1 MILTY
6 LLLQA
11 AQAAQQPVFIT
22 PSGSIDNGPNIWFIL
37 CAIGGVIVAIGGLI
51 GWAIRSTLP
60 SLIDDFRKR
69 TDSLTKVAESVPVA
83 IKEIGTLVIEVKNDM
98 KLSLSNTEERVIS
111 AIQDQKLKDLS
122 DQIAD
127 HDRKLK
133 DLSPK

>member
-1 MILTY
+1 MILAH
-6 LLLQA
+6 LFLQV
-11 AQAAQQPVFIT
+11 AQQAPVFVT
-22 PSGSIDNGPNIWFIL
+22 SPGSIDSGPNIWIIL
-37 CAIGGVIVAIGGLI
+37 SAIGSVFLAIGGLI
-51 GWAIRSTLP
+51 SWAIKSALP

-69 TDSLTKVAESVPVA
+69 TDSLTKVAESVPIA
-83 IKEIGTLVIEVKNDM
+83 IKEIGNLVVEVKNDM
-98 KLSLSNTEERVIS
+98 KQSLSNTEERVIT